1 MIFESI
7 PFYKYFGVIMKR
19 QLEELLDTNL
29 QQINHISENRHF
41 IGFSKRLGPRVFVK
55 IFKDPL
61 KYRLEYR
68 VLRNKGNFLLDFPE
82 YFALVLKYEDYIPL
96 NKENVNDEDI
106 IKIAELISDFH
117 RGNWFSIEHEK
128 GFSLEKVLEKNVYR
142 LADRKEYIEI
152 SELHSK
158 FLKNISKLDEEYE
171 KTLVLIHGDFGFRNI
186 MRKDGNFVLIDFER
200 VKYASYYLDFIKYF
214 YQDLDNDKFKK
225 ELFWKYYYEH
235 SNEEVLSE
243 ELEYCMIFISALGIL
258 NYTKRVEDKE
268 FEELGLK
275 MLSDVENY
283 FEQIWDWPVKVPNLE
298 KRLNEYS

>member
-1 MIFESI
+1 
-7 PFYKYFGVIMKR
+7 MKR
-19 QLEELLDTNL
+19 QLDELLDTNL
-29 QQINHISENRHF
+29 QQINHISENKHF
-41 IGFSKRLGPRVFVK
+41 IGFSKRLGESVFVK

-61 KYRLEYR
+61 KYKLEYK
-68 VLRNKGNFLLDFPE
+68 VLRNKGNLLLDFPE

-96 NKENVNDEDI
+96 NKESLNDEDI

-117 RGNWFSIEHEK
+117 RGSWLSVENDKEI
-128 GFSLEKVLEKNVYR
+128 SLEKVLEKNVYR
-142 LADRKEYIEI
+142 LADRKEYTKI
-152 SELHSK
+152 SDLHSK

-171 KTLVLIHGDFGFRNI
+171 KTLVLIHGDFGLRNI
-186 MRKDGNFVLIDFER
+186 MRKDDNLVLIDFER

-214 YQDLDNDKFKK
+214 YQDLDNDKLKK
-225 ELFWKYYYEH
+225 ELFLKYYHEH

-275 MLSDVENY
+275 MLSDIEDYV
-283 FEQIWDWPVKVPNLE
+283 IKI
-298 KRLNEYS
+298 

>member
-1 MIFESI
+1 MISELL
-7 PFYKYFGVIMKR
+7 PFYKSFDVIMKK
-19 QLEELLDTNL
+19 QLDELLDTNL
-29 QQINHISENRHF
+29 QQINHISENMHF
-41 IGFSKRLGPRVFVK
+41 KGFSKRLGERVFVK

-68 VLRNKGNFLLDFPE
+68 VLRNKGNCLLIFPE
-82 YFALVLKYEDYIPL
+82 YSALVLKYEDYTPL
-96 NKENVNDEDI
+96 NKENVNAEDI

-117 RGNWFSIEHEK
+117 RENWLEIENEK
-128 GFSLEKVLEKNVYR
+128 EISLEKVLEKNVYR
-142 LADRKEYIEI
+142 LADRKEYTEI

-186 MRKDGNFVLIDFER
+186 MRKADDVVLIDFER

-225 ELFWKYYYEH
+225 ELFLKHYYEH
-235 SNEEVLSE
+235 SSEEVLSE

-275 MLSDVENY
+275 MLEDVGNY
-283 FEQIWDWPVKVPNLE
+283 YI
-298 KRLNEYS
+298 

>member
-1 MIFESI
+1 MISELL
-7 PFYKYFGVIMKR
+7 PFYKSFDVIMKK
-19 QLEELLDTNL
+19 QLDELLDTNL
-29 QQINHISENRHF
+29 QQINHISENMHF
-41 IGFSKRLGPRVFVK
+41 KGFSKRLGERVFVK

-68 VLRNKGNFLLDFPE
+68 VLRNKGNCLLIFPE
-82 YFALVLKYEDYIPL
+82 YSTLVLKYEDYTPL
-96 NKENVNDEDI
+96 NKENVNAEDI

-117 RGNWFSIEHEK
+117 RENWLEIENEK
-128 GFSLEKVLEKNVYR
+128 EISLEKVLEKNVYR
-142 LADRKEYIEI
+142 LADRKEYTEI

-186 MRKDGNFVLIDFER
+186 MRKADDVVLIDFER

-225 ELFWKYYYEH
+225 ELFLKHYYEH
-235 SNEEVLSE
+235 SSEEVLSE

-275 MLSDVENY
+275 MLEDVGNY
-283 FEQIWDWPVKVPNLE
+283 YI
-298 KRLNEYS
+298 

>member
-1 MIFESI
+1 
-7 PFYKYFGVIMKR
+7 MKR

-41 IGFSKRLGPRVFVK
+41 IGLSRKLGKRVFVK

-61 KYRLEYR
+61 KYKLEYK
-68 VLRNKGNFLLDFPE
+68 VLRNKENFLLNFPE
-82 YFALVLKYEDYIPL
+82 YSALVLKYEDFIPL
-96 NKENVNDEDI
+96 NKESVNDEDI

-117 RGNWFSIEHEK
+117 RGNWLSIENDKEI
-128 GFSLEKVLEKNVYR
+128 SLEKVLEKNVYR
-142 LADRKEYIEI
+142 LADRKEYTEI

-158 FLKNISKLDEEYE
+158 FLRNISKLDEEYG
-171 KTLVLIHGDFGFRNI
+171 KTLVFIHGDFGLRNI
-186 MRKDGNFVLIDFER
+186 MKKDDHLVLIDFER

-214 YQDLDNDKFKK
+214 YQDLDNNKRKI
-225 ELFWKYYYEH
+225 ELFLEHYYEH
-235 SNEEVLSE
+235 SNEEVLSK
-243 ELEYCMIFISALGIL
+243 ELEYCLIFISALGIL

-283 FEQIWDWPVKVPNLE
+283 FEQI
-298 KRLNEYS
+298 

>member
-1 MIFESI
+1 
-7 PFYKYFGVIMKR
+7 MKR

-29 QQINHISENRHF
+29 QQVNHISENRHF
-41 IGFSKRLGPRVFVK
+41 IGLSRKLGKRVFVK

-61 KYRLEYR
+61 KYKLEYK
-68 VLRNKGNFLLDFPE
+68 VLRNKDNFLLNFPE
-82 YFALVLKYEDYIPL
+82 YSALVLKYEDFIPL

-117 RGNWFSIEHEK
+117 RRNWLSIENDKEI
-128 GFSLEKVLEKNVYR
+128 SLEKVLEKNVYR
-142 LADRKEYIEI
+142 LADRKEYTEI

-171 KTLVLIHGDFGFRNI
+171 KTLVLIHGDFGLRNI
-186 MRKDGNFVLIDFER
+186 MRKDDNLVLIDFER

-214 YQDLDNDKFKK
+214 YQDLNNDKLKK
-225 ELFWKYYYEH
+225 ELFLKHYYEH

-258 NYTKRVEDKE
+258 NYTKRVEDKK

-275 MLSDVENY
+275 MLANVEEY
-283 FEQIWDWPVKVPNLE
+283 VRNL
-298 KRLNEYS
+298 